1 MKQIIH
7 IVGNRPQFIKL
18 AVLYK
23 AIAARKIARQ
33 LILHTGQHHS
43 QEMSGVFFDDLAL
56 PAPDIRL
63 QVENTDPD
71 LFIAHTTKQ
80 IQQYLAEEKPGTVI
94 IYGDTNTTYAAA
106 IAAARTGQLL
116 HHFEAGVRTGD
127 LKAPEEINRL
137 LADRLSSVHYCC
149 TMHNLQTLKAEG
161 FGTAIT
167 ASPVFTGDLM
177 LDAYLKIPEDVS
189 FRPETGAYVACT
201 IHRAENILIKKNL
214 EAIINALNE
223 LHQQIPVIVPLHPHT
238 QKRIAAAGVP
248 VSFSVMPPLGYPQMK
263 AFIKQ
268 AGFVITDSGGVSREA
283 YFAEKPSL
291 VIMERPVWPEIIRS
305 GAGMACAPNREAI
318 LSAFVR
324 LAQLTPGYEAALF
337 GYGNAAQQI
346 CDHLSDS
353 L

>member
-1 MKQIIH
+1 M
-7 IVGNRPQFIKL
+7 GNRPQFIKL
-18 AVLYK
+18 AVLYQ

-33 LILHTGQHHS
+33 QILHTGQHYSH
-43 QEMSGVFFDDLAL
+43 EMSGVFFDDLAL

-71 LFIAHTTKQ
+71 LFIAHTTRQ
-80 IQQYLAEEKPGTVI
+80 IQQYLAKEKPDTVI

-106 IAAARTGQLL
+106 KAAARTGQTL

-137 LADRLSSVHYCC
+137 VADRLSSVHYCC
-149 TMHNLQTLKAEG
+149 TTHNLQTLKAEG
-161 FGTAIT
+161 FGTSIRAT
-167 ASPVFTGDLM
+167 PVFTGDLM
-177 LDAYLKIPEDVS
+177 LDAYLKIPEDTS
-189 FRPETGAYVACT
+189 FRLEAAPYVACT
-201 IHRAENILIKKNL
+201 IHRAENILIKQHL
-214 EAIINALNE
+214 EAIIEALNT
-223 LHQQIPVIVPLHPHT
+223 LHRHIPVVVPLHPHT
-238 QKRIAAAGVP
+238 QKKIAETGAT
-248 VSFSVMPPLGYPQMK
+248 VSFRVVPPLGYPQMK

-268 AGFVITDSGGVSREA
+268 ASLVITDSGGVSREA

-305 GAGMACAPNREAI
+305 GAGLACGPNKDAI
-318 LSAFVR
+318 LHAFTR
-324 LAQLTPGYEAALF
+324 LDQLKPGFEAALF
-337 GYGNAAQQI
+337 GYGNAAQNI